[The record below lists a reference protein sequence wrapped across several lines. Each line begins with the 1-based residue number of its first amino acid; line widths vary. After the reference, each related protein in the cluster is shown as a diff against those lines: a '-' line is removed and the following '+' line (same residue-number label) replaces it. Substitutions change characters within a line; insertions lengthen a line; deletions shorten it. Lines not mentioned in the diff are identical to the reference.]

1 MTGVIDWRDDAPL
14 PSRTVSWPVWFL
26 ALGLVGIAAAAIVV
40 IVAGAASGTN
50 TATCR
55 LHEAREGI
63 PSLEKMD
70 VPAVGQQPEPGW
82 VPPRNVH
89 VRYVRTGDATSG
101 SVVDETM
108 CGQPSGQLL
117 VTIAR

>member
-1 MTGVIDWRDDAPL
+1 MTGVIDWRDDATL

-26 ALGLVGIAAAAIVV
+26 ALALVGIAAAAIVV
-40 IVAGAASGTN
+40 LVTGPASGAN

-63 PSLEKMD
+63 PSLEKID
-70 VPAVGQQPEPGW
+70 VPAVGQQPDPGW
-82 VPPRNVH
+82 VPPKNVH
-89 VRYVRTGDATSG
+89 VRYVRSSDAPTG

-108 CGQPSGQLL
+108 CGQPSGQLE